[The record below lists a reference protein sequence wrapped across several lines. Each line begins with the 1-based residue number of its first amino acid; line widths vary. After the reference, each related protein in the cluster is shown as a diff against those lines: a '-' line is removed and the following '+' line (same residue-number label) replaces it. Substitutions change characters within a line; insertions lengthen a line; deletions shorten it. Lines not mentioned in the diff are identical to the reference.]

1 MSVSKIDDKVL
12 KVIERFKETNY
23 ETNVRFYKTS
33 KEELT
38 KHLER
43 FLEIKKDADDFKNK
57 PYNNVITWF
66 WNWCNSTS
74 KPKEVSIKSS
84 KPAPWLQKSKN

>member
-1 MSVSKIDDKVL
+1 MKDSKRL
-12 KVIERFKETNY
+12 T
-23 ETNVRFYKTS
+23 TKTS

-66 WNWCNSTS
+66 WNWCNCEN
-74 KPKEVSIKSS
+74 KPKEVVSKSS
-84 KPAPWLQKSKN
+84 NPAPWLQTKK